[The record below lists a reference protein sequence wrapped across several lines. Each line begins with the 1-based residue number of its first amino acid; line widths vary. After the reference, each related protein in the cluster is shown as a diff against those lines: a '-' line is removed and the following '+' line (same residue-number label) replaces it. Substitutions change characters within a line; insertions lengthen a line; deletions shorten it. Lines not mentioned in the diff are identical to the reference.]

1 MQRGIFKVSLCL
13 FSLFIFEAG
22 AVPWREKNALRVA
35 STLPKRLI
43 DSIMAQG
50 NWNILFQQ
58 GPFSEFQRQMAIG
71 GHFALRGEVAQAEF
85 YFKRA
90 ETSLEIAYASLR
102 SRFEWPRSPAQLRAD
117 DLPWGENRDTFRDY
131 LLCRLQLYIESGL
144 SAHDT
149 GKIGLDRL
157 QETAARTEFQMG
169 QNLREKDADLE
180 NFVRLLRASTGLRTA
195 GSMSRGLR
203 AARFLEL
210 SAAIEPSARNYW
222 RRRTLF
228 FQIREHLYYGNLG
241 IARALTDFLYERH
254 GDQSDPLALAR
265 FWIQSSDFAAAGR
278 LLEREFGRSEVRSGE
293 NYPDFLRI
301 SETLQNLLIW
311 QRQYLRAA
319 EIAKV
324 SRDLL
329 NGFIVENQVPREEF
343 VSVRRS
349 AANQKLRSEMLQFLA
364 SGQCPAS
371 LQLFEGGEPETEW
384 RIRERLFYEKCGL
397 PAAPDTWQ
405 AWLGEKSL
413 SPEAREIIRYTLGMP
428 ATTKERASSIALVQY
443 LGLYGTLVKAGS
455 QPKRAEMAIAL
466 LDAAGKL
473 HEDLVFLDWG
483 LTLPSDTGV
492 RALREL
498 GASLRANEAGAV
510 FSALHRQFARRHLR
524 GSSLFQFSAA
534 DAGELGAELH
544 DWILGG
550 DYGARQSPAAE
561 TGGDL
566 LYADTTQTI
575 LYQPGVQN
583 STLQVFSKWEEVNP
597 DQKGRVF
604 RAGNPVRLFG
614 LAPALV
620 STQLNTKTVLQV
632 APLFFSCSDCSPA
645 MRTPAR
651 LLLHDL
657 TGNGWK
663 STRADLTDIFSAQ
676 LNLRARPEC
685 LFSAGLFQDTLI
697 TLAGSVPAEYP
708 CNVAL
713 ENLILE
719 TEKSQNGT
727 SHYSLLW
734 AIAGRQTGAAILLPG
749 GMNPAARTAFLFD
762 FLQRRNRREVSAR
775 QAFAEARRRAEK
787 SFPPGSG
794 IEAVQIYAAAE

>member
-1 MQRGIFKVSLCL
+1 
-13 FSLFIFEAG
+13 
-22 AVPWREKNALRVA
+22 
-35 STLPKRLI
+35 
-43 DSIMAQG
+43 MAQG

-58 GPFSEFQRQMAIG
+58 GPFSEFQRQIAIG
-71 GHFALRGEVAQAEF
+71 GHFALRGEVSQAEF
-85 YFKRA
+85 YYKRA

-102 SRFEWPRSPAQLRAD
+102 SRFEWPRSPSQLKAD

-144 SAHDT
+144 SGHDA
-149 GKIGLDRL
+149 GKIALDRL
-157 QETAARTEFQMG
+157 QETVARTELQLG

-180 NFVRLLRASTGLRTA
+180 NFVRLLRGSTGLRTA
-195 GSMSRGLR
+195 GGMSRGLR

-210 SAAIEPSARNYW
+210 SAAIQPSARNYW
-222 RRRTLF
+222 RRRTIF
-228 FQIREHLYYGNLG
+228 FQIQEHLYYGNLG
-241 IARALTDFLYERH
+241 MARGLTDFLYERH

-301 SETLQNLLIW
+301 SETLQNLLVW
-311 QRQYLRAA
+311 QREYLRAA
-319 EIAKV
+319 EIARA

-329 NGFIVENQVPREEF
+329 NGFIAGNQVPREEF

-349 AANQKLRSEMLQFLA
+349 AANQKLRSEMLHFLA
-364 SGQCPAS
+364 SGKCPS
-371 LQLFEGGEPETEW
+371 PLQPFEGSEPETEW

-397 PAAPDTWQ
+397 PAARDVWQ
-405 AWLGEKSL
+405 AWLSEKSL
-413 SPEAREIIRYTLGMP
+413 SPEAREIVRYTLGLP
-428 ATTKERASSIALVQY
+428 ANPKERADATALVQY
-443 LGLYGTLVKAGS
+443 LALQGTLAKSGS
-455 QPKRAEMAIAL
+455 KPQRPEMAIAL

-483 LTLPSDTGV
+483 LILPSDTGG
-492 RALREL
+492 RALRQL
-498 GASLRANEAGAV
+498 TGSLRASEAGAL
-510 FSALHRQFARRHLR
+510 FSAMHRQLARRHLR

-550 DYGARQSPAAE
+550 DYGARQSPATE

-566 LYADTTQTI
+566 LYADSTQTI

-583 STLQVFSKWEEVNP
+583 STLQVFSKWEDVNA
-597 DQKGRVF
+597 DQKGRFF

-620 STQLNTKTVLQV
+620 GTQSNTKTVLQV
-632 APLFFSCSDCSPA
+632 APLFFSCSDCAPA

-657 TGNGWK
+657 AGNGWK
-663 STRADLTDIFSAQ
+663 STRADLSDIFSAQ
-676 LNLRARPEC
+676 LNLRTRPEC

-697 TLAGSVPAEYP
+697 TLAGNVPAEYP
-708 CNVAL
+708 CNIVL
-713 ENLILE
+713 ENLVVE
-719 TEKSQNGT
+719 AGKSQNGT

-734 AIAGRQTGAAILLPG
+734 AIAGRQTGAAILLPD

-775 QAFAEARRRAEK
+775 QAFAEALRRAEK